1 MNTVTDIK
9 KRLLQYNVKPSL
21 QRIAVM
27 QYLRGVK
34 THPTADMI
42 YSALNPEMPT
52 LSRTTIY
59 NTLKLLSEHGA
70 ILALNID
77 DKNVR
82 YDGDIAV
89 HAHFRCKSC
98 GMVYDLPKSFA
109 SVEGHTSITS
119 YEGLL
124 ITECQV
130 YYKGYCEECKKMQ
143 TNYQIINHQT
153 TFL

>member
-1 MNTVTDIK
+1 MNTTLDIK

-42 YSALNPEMPT
+42 YSALNPAMPT

-59 NTLKLLSEHGA
+59 NTLKLLSEQGA
-70 ILALNID
+70 ILALNIE

-82 YDGDIAV
+82 YDGDISV
-89 HAHFRCKSC
+89 HAHFRCKEC
-98 GMVYDLPKSFA
+98 GKVYDLPKSFA
-109 SVEGHTSITS
+109 SIGRQSSLTS
-119 YEGLL
+119 YQGLK

-130 YYKGYCEECKKMQ
+130 YYKGYCEECKQ
-143 TNYQIINHQT
+143 
-153 TFL
+153 L